1 MTKSISEYNSELR
14 KKNITLKEYL
24 KNFNIN
30 SATFVKIDNDLI
42 QIKKVEV
49 EYLDR
54 IVDHL
59 ELIPMGGVIYLKD

>member
-1 MTKSISEYNSELR
+1 MIKTISEYNSELR

-42 QIKKVEV
+42 QIKKVKV